1 MAGKV
6 KAPPISRAKGVPSVG
21 LKTPPARVA
30 APRFVRGADRT
41 LDAAGGP
48 RGLLTTKPRVGI
60 G

>member
-48 RGLLTTKPRVGI
+48 RGLL
-60 G
+60 